1 MQRWESRFLF
11 INEALFKLPS
21 RPLYSYEFYVSGN
34 EHFIPFSRDSAF
46 NLIKAEILGF
56 ICSHKKLLKSGVY
69 DMPRNGC
76 ENLYP
81 VVSDADH

>member
-1 MQRWESRFLF
+1 MRPFSSCLVV
-11 INEALFKLPS
+11 PS
-21 RPLYSYEFYVSGN
+21 IQMSYVSGN